1 MIKNIASQIP
11 YSPPAVSESPAKKPF
26 EEMNLSPEQID
37 KKIEKLGRKGYF
49 TVKATETTKAFL
61 QKLSNAEDGWDK
73 EYSWKSQNLAGS
85 EYEKQTTGLA
95 GKVIDKI
102 EGGKPSHLE
111 PQEFQVRRPYG
122 KGADRWHQDKEPK
135 KIISII
141 TLAGSGTEFVSPEVA
156 KNKFASGAKIVQE
169 PKQGDEAIKAD
180 IHQAKKDRFYF
191 FLGRSMKETD
201 FPVLV
206 HRSPQE
212 LDRSVFM
219 ARWREKIPP
228 RPE

>member
-1 MIKNIASQIP
+1 MIKNIASQIS
-11 YSPPAVSESPAKKPF
+11 YSPPVIPEAPVKKPF

-37 KKIEKLGRKGYF
+37 KKIEKLARKGYF
-49 TVKATETTKAFL
+49 TVKASETTKAFL
-61 QKLSNAEDGWDK
+61 QKLSNADNGWNK
-73 EYSWKSQNLAGS
+73 EYFWKSQNLVGS
-85 EYEKQTTGLA
+85 DYEKQTTALA
-95 GKVIDKI
+95 GKVIDRI
-102 EGGKPSHLE
+102 DGNKPSHLE
-111 PQEFQVRRPYG
+111 PQEFQVRRLFG
-122 KGADRWHQDKEPK
+122 KVADRWHQDKEPK

-141 TLAGSGTEFVSPEVA
+141 ALAGSGTEFVSPEVA
-156 KNKFASGAKIVQE
+156 KEKFPSGRGIAQE
-169 PKQGDEAIKAD
+169 PTGGEQAIKAD

-212 LDRSVFM
+212 GDRSIFM
-219 ARWREKIPP
+219 GRWREKTP